1 MRRHGTGFFGLKPAD
16 VVGNEVAT
24 GETMTTRFTTI
35 AALTLTVFVLGVGFA
50 DAGQRHQ
57 GGGGSAAVGRA
68 VPRGG
73 GGGGG
78 GRPGGGG
85 GYPGG
90 GVYHGGGR
98 YYGGAYYRPYGYYGY
113 PYGYYPYGWG
123 LSVGFGFGYPYGY
136 VGGYWGYPYGGYAY
150 GYPGYAVSTYGGV
163 KIDNAPPESAVYADG
178 YYVGTVDD
186 FNGSFQKLN
195 LEPGAHHIEVM
206 RPAGEPPASVD
217 VNIRPGQTV
226 TFRAN

>member
-1 MRRHGTGFFGLKPAD
+1 
-16 VVGNEVAT
+16 
-24 GETMTTRFTTI
+24 MTTRFTTI
-35 AALTLTVFVLGVGFA
+35 AALTLTVCVTAAGFA

-73 GGGGG
+73 GGSGGGG

-90 GVYHGGGR
+90 GYPGGGR
-98 YYGGAYYRPYGYYGY
+98 YYGGGYYRPYGYYGYYGY

-136 VGGYWGYPYGGYAY
+136 VGGYGGYPYGGYAY

-163 KIDNAPPESAVYADG
+163 KIENAPRDAAVYADG

-186 FNGSFQKLN
+186 FDGSFQKLN
-195 LEPGAHHIEVM
+195 LDAGAHHIEVM
-206 RPAGEPPASVD
+206 RPGGAPPASVD

>member
-1 MRRHGTGFFGLKPAD
+1 
-16 VVGNEVAT
+16 
-24 GETMTTRFTTI
+24 MTTRFTTI
-35 AALTLTVFVLGVGFA
+35 AALTLIVFVSAAGFA
-50 DAGQRHQ
+50 AAGQRHQ

-73 GGGGG
+73 SGGGH
-78 GRPGGGG
+78 PGG

-90 GVYHGGGR
+90 GHPGGGYPGGGHY
-98 YYGGAYYRPYGYYGY
+98 YYGGYYRPYGYYGYYGY

-123 LSVGFGFGYPYGY
+123 LSIGFGFGYPYGY
-136 VGGYWGYPYGGYAY
+136 AGGYWGYPYGGYAY
-150 GYPGYAVSTYGGV
+150 GYPGYAAATYGGV
-163 KIDNAPPESAVYADG
+163 KIENAPPDAAVYADG

-206 RPAGEPPASVD
+206 RPAGAPPASVD
-217 VNIRPGQTV
+217 VNIRAGQTV

>member
-1 MRRHGTGFFGLKPAD
+1 
-16 VVGNEVAT
+16 
-24 GETMTTRFTTI
+24 MTTRFATV
-35 AALTLTVFVLGVGFA
+35 AALTLAVFVCSVGFA

-57 GGGGSAAVGRA
+57 GGGGSPAVGRA

-73 GGGGG
+73 GGQGGGG

-85 GYPGG
+85 GGYPSSP
-90 GVYHGGGR
+90 GR
-98 YYGGAYYRPYGYYGY
+98 YYGGGYYRPYYGYYGRYGY
-113 PYGYYPYGWG
+113 PYYGGYYPYGYGYYG
-123 LSVGFGFGYPYGY
+123 LGYGFSVGFGFGYGYG
-136 VGGYWGYPYGGYAY
+136 Y
-150 GYPGYAVSTYGGV
+150 GYPGYAYPYYGGYVNSYGGV
-163 KIDNAPPESAVYADG
+163 KIENAPPDAAVYADG

-186 FNGSFQKLN
+186 FDGSFQKLN

-206 RPAGEPPASVD
+206 RPGGAPPASVD